1 MADDKQSN
9 DEYQIPDME
18 GYQEDSY
25 EQPRYDTATADGAGA
40 SLRDNPVLKKAGIVI
55 LIIII
60 AMIGYKFWGSIFSG
74 GDQQAKSSI
83 PDLTKAKTVPKQA
96 VAPEKAAPVQP
107 PPQPVPA
114 IVSTP
119 GQEPSAISKKVASLE
134 ISQQS
139 IRDDISNIT
148 GQMGTVNGN
157 VGELS
162 DKISEINQNI
172 QILMGKLDKQASEL
186 HRLRMAQQAKKKP
199 PRKKIVIPKV
209 TWNVQAVVPGRAWL
223 IASNGS
229 TLTVRKGSLVPGL
242 GTVRMID
249 TEQGKVILRSGRV
262 IGFSPHDS

>member
-9 DEYQIPDME
+9 DEYQIPDLE
-18 GYQEDSY
+18 TYQEESY
-25 EQPRYDTATADGAGA
+25 EQPRYDTATSGGGGT
-40 SLRDNPVLKKAGIVI
+40 SLKDNPVLKKAGIVVVVV
-55 LIIII
+55 II
-60 AMIGYKFWGSIFSG
+60 AMIGYKFWGSIFNG
-74 GDQQAKSSI
+74 GGEPAKSSI
-83 PDLTKAKTVPKQA
+83 PDLTKTKTVPKPPP
-96 VAPEKAAPVQP
+96 APQKTTPVQP
-107 PPQPVPA
+107 SQPVPA
-114 IVSTP
+114 IVSAP
-119 GQEPSAISKKVASLE
+119 RDEPSSDISKKVASLE

-148 GQMGTVNGN
+148 GQMGTVSGN

-172 QILMGKLDKQASEL
+172 QILMNKLDKQASEL
-186 HRLRMAQQAKKKP
+186 HRLRMAHQAKKKP
-199 PRKKIVIPKV
+199 PRKVIVAPKV

-229 TLTVRKGSLVPGL
+229 TLTVRKGSTVPGL

-249 TEQGKVILRSGRV
+249 TEQGKVIMRSGRV